1 MFWSNNYKLETF
13 YKKITAT
20 YNYMNYINKYGKIIV
35 KILSIYQLFVILLPP
50 MCECR
55 GVLNDPTRTS

>member
-1 MFWSNNYKLETF
+1 
-13 YKKITAT
+13 
-20 YNYMNYINKYGKIIV
+20 MNYINKYGKIIV
-35 KILSIYQLFVILLPP
+35 KILSIYQLSVILLPP